1 MIEKIKHYLYLFYNV
16 KLEFSNPP
24 QKKIMVFDSTSID
37 DFKYVLSKKK
47 YYILESRHNKIKKI
61 YISLDIISL
70 FLKYFNFNLFSSYLI
85 AVIKVIKPKIVLTTI
100 DNSYKFHEIAKI
112 LSPEKINF
120 IAVQNAARYD
130 LEENNLLFKI
140 NKKKNGFFIPL
151 NNILFKKNHLKTTK
165 YFKIVTNNLESFS

>member
-85 AVIKVIKPKIVLTTI
+85 AVIKVIKPKI
-100 DNSYKFHEIAKI
+100 
-112 LSPEKINF
+112 
-120 IAVQNAARYD
+120 RY
-130 LEENNLLFKI
+130 
-140 NKKKNGFFIPL
+140 
-151 NNILFKKNHLKTTK
+151 
-165 YFKIVTNNLESFS
+165 V